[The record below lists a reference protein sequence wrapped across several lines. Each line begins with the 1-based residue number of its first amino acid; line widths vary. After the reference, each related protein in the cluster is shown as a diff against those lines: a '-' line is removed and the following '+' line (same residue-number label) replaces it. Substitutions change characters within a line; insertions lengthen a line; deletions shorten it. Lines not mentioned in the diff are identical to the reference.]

1 MSTAAPIVVGVVPG
15 QSDAVITTA
24 ARFATLLDVAVVCA
38 SVDSARLAIE
48 RQLDGSV
55 ISVSMSAEFTD
66 TIVERFD
73 PDLEKHIGEILD
85 KAGVRWSARA
95 DAGLPSQ
102 QLALIADEVDAQ
114 MIVVGTRDP
123 GIRGTLHEFFS
134 GSVAAQL
141 SHRQHRPVL
150 VVPQAPVGEDEE
162 LPWEEEQSSTEA

>member
-1 MSTAAPIVVGVVPG
+1 MTATPHILVGVVPG
-15 QSDAVITTA
+15 QSDTVVTTA
-24 ARFATLLDVAVVCA
+24 ARFAKLLNAHVVCA

-55 ISVSMSAEFTD
+55 ISVSMSAELTD
-66 TIVERFD
+66 TLVERFD
-73 PDLEKHIGEILD
+73 PDLEKHIGAIFAE
-85 KAGVRWSARA
+85 AGVEFSTRA
-95 DAGLPSQ
+95 DAGLASQ
-102 QLALIADEVDAQ
+102 QLSLIADEIDAE

-150 VVPQAPVGEDEE
+150 VVPQAPVGDDEE
-162 LPWEEEQSSTEA
+162 LPWEEGAQAS